1 MCFGVLGIVIV
12 VVFSLGYGGQQCRHK
27 QKRRQLLLDMP
38 DFNKVRVYNT
48 EVKREQIKHMKVLPA
63 LANQRSKAKLY
74 KVEET
79 ELAYLLL
86 RTSMDVS

>member
-12 VVFSLGYGGQQCRHK
+12 VVFSLGYGGQQRRHK
-27 QKRRQLLLDMP
+27 QKRNQLLLDMP
-38 DFNKVRVYNT
+38 DFNKVRGYNA

-74 KVEET
+74 
-79 ELAYLLL
+79 
-86 RTSMDVS
+86 